1 MKLIIQRRRTYIV
14 PLLVVL
20 VFCASAALGWRYIAN
35 QQAQHAQQLS
45 EMSTERGQL
54 LEDYRLLLI
63 EKREAEVKVDM
74 LNQTSDVDTQAY
86 AKVSEHLKS
95 LQKEIVDLNEE
106 VTFYR
111 GIVADSG
118 AGTVHIKHFAVQTND
133 STGGYQYSLVLTRG
147 TRSDKVA
154 KGKVQLAIE
163 GTLKGQQKR
172 IDLKDF
178 GGEDASALVYQFKYF
193 QRFTGQLA
201 LPKDFNPQR
210 ITIKVTAAGSSNR
223 PLRKSFD
230 WAAINS

>member
-20 VFCASAALGWRYIAN
+20 VFCVSAATGWRYLTY
-35 QQAQHAQQLS
+35 QQAQHSQQLS
-45 EMSTERGQL
+45 EMKKERGQL
-54 LEDYRLLLI
+54 LEDYRLLLL

-111 GIVADSG
+111 DIVADSSV
-118 AGTVHIKHFAVQTND
+118 GTVHIKHFSVQKND
-133 STGGYQYSLVLTRG
+133 TTAGYQYALVLTRG

-154 KGKVQLAIE
+154 KGTVHLAIE
-163 GTLKGQQKR
+163 GMLQGQQKL
-172 IDLKDF
+172 IELKDL
-178 GGEDASALVYQFKYF
+178 GGADVNTLDYQFKYF
-193 QRFTGQLA
+193 QRFTGQLS
-201 LPKDFNPQR
+201 LPKNFNPQR
-210 ITIKVTAAGSSNR
+210 VIIKVTVAGGSNR

>member
-20 VFCASAALGWRYIAN
+20 VFCASAAMGWRYLAH
-35 QQAQHAQQLS
+35 QQAQHSQQLS
-45 EMSTERGQL
+45 EMEKERGHL

-63 EKREAEVKVDM
+63 EKREAELKVDM
-74 LNQTSDVDTQAY
+74 LNQTSEVDTQAY

-111 GIVADSG
+111 DIVADSG
-118 AGTVHIKHFAVQTND
+118 VGTVHIKHFAIEANN
-133 STGGYQYSLVLTRG
+133 SSGGYQYRLVLTRG

-154 KGKVQLAIE
+154 KGKVHLAVE

-172 IDLKDF
+172 IELKDL
-178 GGEDASALVYQFKYF
+178 GGADASTLAYQFKYF
-193 QRFTGQLA
+193 QRFTGQLS
-201 LPKDFNPQR
+201 LPKNFNPQR
-210 ITIKVTAAGSSNR
+210 VTIKVTDAGGSNR
-223 PLRKSFD
+223 PLHKSFD